1 MTPEGVD
8 IYAQTPN
15 PRFSLRYTSA
25 DYYVH
30 DVHFYNYVIDVPIF
44 LVKTQINQENPSIEV
59 IKSPIEV

>member
-30 DVHFYNYVIDVPIF
+30 DVHFYNYVTDVPIF
-44 LVKTQINQENPSIEV
+44 QVSD
-59 IKSPIEV
+59 